1 MFLFLF
7 FIVFG
12 DTHLVTMSLLKDGD
26 FNLPVQLNQ
35 VQLKEELSRN
45 GVVICPMQG
54 CDQDFKSLWGL
65 KYHLKQ
71 TDHQAASGSERK
83 FKCEQC
89 NLLFQSRVNLR
100 QHRMIEHSGSDGGSP
115 R

>member
-1 MFLFLF
+1 
-7 FIVFG
+7 
-12 DTHLVTMSLLKDGD
+12 MSLLKDGD
-26 FNLPVQLNQ
+26 FNLLMQLNQ
-35 VQLKEELSRN
+35 VQLREELSRN
-45 GVVICPMQG
+45 GVVVCPIHG

-71 TDHQAASGSERK
+71 TDHRAASGSERK

-89 NLLFQSRVNLR
+89 NLLFQSRVKLQ
-100 QHRMIEHSGSDGGSP
+100 QHRMVEHSGGDGETP